1 MKMSDWEAAAS
12 AAQGATG
19 SFLPWPCSLWVIA
32 QLTSLDLCS
41 EDRAPK
47 IPSGCA
53 VIGSG
58 PEAQS
63 LKEQCLLLR
72 SGLARAGRDQPHL
85 HPFL

>member
-12 AAQGATG
+12 AAQGGTG
-19 SFLPWPCSLWVIA
+19 SFLPWPCSLWVTA

-47 IPSGCA
+47 IPSSCA
-53 VIGSG
+53 IIGSG
-58 PEAQS
+58 PEVQS
-63 LKEQCLLLR
+63 LKELLLR
-72 SGLARAGRDQPHL
+72 SGVAGAGRDQPHL